1 MLDIAVKN
9 IFRQKIRSA
18 LTILGIAMGIGLILA
33 LGSIGEGLNQ
43 QMQARFGT
51 VAAVIDVRD
60 SSDEGGTGTGMA
72 LGISQDVIDDIQSW
86 GEVKSV
92 VPVGNYRVSRGRG
105 GGFGG
110 GPMGGLF
117 GHGAGGTSTITF
129 TAINPEDQDYL
140 IGEEIN
146 TAEGRRLDPSDDG
159 ADVVLLGSD
168 TSTTNNLNVGDEIE
182 YIYTD
187 NQTSISYYFQ
197 IVGVLEQTGTST
209 IDTAAYV
216 PLKTMQ
222 ELTQDDRIASLK
234 VQLNDI
240 SDVENITQRIN
251 DQESDVRAQSML
263 TMVRQLESTF
273 QTVQMAI
280 YGIGAISV
288 FVGGLGIMNTMI
300 MSVMERRREIGVMKA
315 IGATTSTIL
324 LQVLQESAIL
334 SLIGG
339 FAGLTL
345 GYLSMSLVTQY
356 TTFTPIMTPQLIS
369 LGLGFS
375 LILGMGAGLYP
386 AWSASQLDP
395 IRVLRYE

>member
-9 IFRQKIRSA
+9 VFRQKIRSA

-60 SSDEGGTGTGMA
+60 TSDEGGTGTGIA
-72 LGISQDVIDDIQSW
+72 QGISQDVIDDIQSW
-86 GEVKSV
+86 GEVDSV
-92 VPVGNYRVSRGRG
+92 VPVGNYRVARGRG

-117 GHGAGGTSTITF
+117 GRGGGSSSIAF
-129 TAINPEDQDYL
+129 TALNPDDQDYL
-140 IGEEIN
+140 IGEDIN
-146 TAEGRRLDPSDDG
+146 TAEGRRLDASDDG

-182 YIYTD
+182 YIYTN
-187 NQTSISYYFQ
+187 NQTSTSYYFQ
-197 IVGVLEQTGTST
+197 IVGVLEQTGTSS

-222 ELTQDDRIASLK
+222 EITQDDRIASLK
-234 VQLNDI
+234 VQLKDV

-263 TMVRQLESTF
+263 TLVRQLESTF

-288 FVGGLGIMNTMI
+288 LVGGLGIMNTMI

-324 LQVLQESAIL
+324 WQVLQESAIL

-339 FAGLTL
+339 IAGLSL
-345 GYLSMSLVTQY
+345 GYLSMSLITQY
-356 TTFTPIMTPQLIS
+356 TSFVPIMSTQLIGI
-369 LGLGFS
+369 GLGFS